1 MLLACL
7 EVSPLQNPS
16 LKSIVY
22 MDNSSTTKPA
32 PEVVETIVSVLT
44 EDFGNPSSL
53 HRLGERAERL
63 VSEARAS
70 VAKLMGAQEEEVYFT
85 SGGTEANNWALFGSV
100 APRGPGCHVVSTA
113 VEHPSVMAALD
124 HLRQNGYRVTVVP
137 VDGEGRVDPED
148 IVAAIARDTAVVS
161 VMLVQNEIGTIEP
174 VEEIGRRL
182 RALGGRRPKFH
193 VDAVQGFARLDIRV
207 KEWGIDLLSVSAHK
221 IHGPKGVGALY
232 VRKGF
237 DIPPLIHGGGQ
248 ERGFRSGTE
257 NVPGIA
263 GFGAACRLWDRDR
276 DQVMERLR
284 VLRASLV
291 DGVREVWPDA
301 VLHGPEGDDVAPHIA
316 HFSFPGFRGES
327 ILHALESRGVYVS
340 TGSACSSHKSKPS
353 PVVLAIGGGED
364 QALGSIRFSMSRYT
378 TEADIQTAVAAL
390 ADSLKELLP
399 WREKASSSRAR

>member
-1 MLLACL
+1 MG
-7 EVSPLQNPS
+7 VSPLHNSS
-16 LKSIVY
+16 LKNIVY

-32 PEVVETIVSVLT
+32 PEVVEAIVSVLQ

-53 HRLGERAERL
+53 HRLGERAEGL
-63 VSEARAS
+63 VAEARAS
-70 VAKLMGAQEEEVYFT
+70 VAELIGAQEEEVYFT

-100 APRGPGCHVVSTA
+100 AARGPGCHVISTA

-124 HLRQNGYRVTVVP
+124 HLRQNGYRVTVLP
-137 VDGEGRVDPED
+137 VDSAGRVDPEEVMSS
-148 IVAAIARDTAVVS
+148 ISRDTAVVS

-174 VEEIGRRL
+174 VEEIGRRIQS
-182 RALGGRRPKFH
+182 LGGRRPKFH

-207 KEWGIDLLSVSAHK
+207 REWGIDLLSMSAHK

-237 DIPPLIHGGGQ
+237 DLPPLIHGGGQ
-248 ERGFRSGTE
+248 EKGLRSGTE
-257 NVPGIA
+257 NVPGIV
-263 GFGAACRLWDRDR
+263 GFGAACRLWAADRR
-276 DQVMERLR
+276 EVMERLR
-284 VLRASLV
+284 GLRTALV
-291 DGVREVWPDA
+291 TGVKEVWPEA
-301 VLHGPEGDDVAPHIA
+301 VLHGPEDDGVAPHIA

-364 QALGSIRFSMSRYT
+364 QALGSVRFSMSRYT
-378 TEADIQTAVAAL
+378 TESDVLTAVEAL